1 MKDYKDNLSDSKPE
15 IYEKKV
21 SPGDWVVLTTYEG
34 DTFYGT
40 LMPGYESME
49 KKHVVIKLKSGY
61 NIGVRGSRIKS
72 ISKAEYDG
80 GQTRNI
86 SESSKMRTGSE
97 LKTADPLPKVAL
109 IGTGGTIASKI
120 DYRTGGVSAALSA
133 SELYN
138 AVPELKKYASID
150 ADFMFNEY
158 SENLEPHHWTQ
169 IANKIAEKVRSG
181 VYHGIVVSHG
191 TDTMHYT
198 AAALSFALHNLP
210 IPVVLVGSQR
220 SSDRPSSD
228 GALNLIGATIFSL
241 KSPFSGVFVAMHG
254 STSDDV
260 IVCHLGTR
268 VRKNHTSRRDAFESI
283 DRLPIGT
290 VRNDVVQIQSQDAK
304 TEIPKRTNTNGGALN
319 DDKLENHFTVKPRFD
334 PRVTLLKY
342 YPGLN
347 PNLIAYC
354 LEIGYKAIVIEGTGL
369 GHIGRKCFPAIDK
382 AIKSGIMVFM
392 TSQCIWGRTN
402 MRVYDT
408 GRDLIKMG
416 VVPLADMIPETALV
430 KAMWVVANSSNNI
443 EAARMMERNIAN
455 EISLISPISG
465 RALKYDKDS
474 QV

>member
-1 MKDYKDNLSDSKPE
+1 MRDQKNNVPDSKHE
-15 IYEKKV
+15 IDGPKV
-21 SPGDWVVLTTYEG
+21 SPGDWVVLTTYGG
-34 DTFYGT
+34 DTLHGT
-40 LMPGYESME
+40 LMPGYESMD

-61 NIGVRGSRIKS
+61 NIGIKASKIKS
-72 ISKAEYDG
+72 ICKSEYNVGQATNVAE
-80 GQTRNI
+80 I
-86 SESSKMRTGSE
+86 
-97 LKTADPLPKVAL
+97 LKTRTRTERKIKEPVHKVAL

-133 SELYN
+133 SELYA

-169 IANKIAEKVRSG
+169 IANRIAEKVRSG
-181 VYHGIVVSHG
+181 VYRGIVVSHG

-241 KSPFSGVFVAMHG
+241 ESPFAGVFLAMHG
-254 STSDDV
+254 SISDD
-260 IVCHLGTR
+260 IISCHLGTR

-283 DRLPIGT
+283 ERLPIAT
-290 VRNDVVQIQSQDAK
+290 VKNDVVQIRSQDVNM
-304 TEIPKRTNTNGGALN
+304 EILKRANMKSASNAN
-319 DDKLENHFTVKPRFD
+319 KVENYFTVESRFD

-342 YPGLN
+342 YPGLD
-347 PNLIAYC
+347 PNLITYSIQAGC
-354 LEIGYKAIVIEGTGL
+354 KAIVLEGTGL
-369 GHIGRKCFPAIDK
+369 GHVGRKCFPEITK
-382 AIKSGIMVFM
+382 AIKSGILVFM

-416 VVPLADMIPETALV
+416 VIPLADMTPETAVV
-430 KAMWVVANSSNNI
+430 KAMWVMANSHDNV
-443 EAARMMERNIAN
+443 EAARMMEKNIAN
-455 EISLISPISG
+455 EISPISPIS
-465 RALKYDKDS
+465 RRTSKYAMDN
-474 QV
+474 QM

>member
-1 MKDYKDNLSDSKPE
+1 MKESKNNLPDSKQE
-15 IYEKKV
+15 IHETEV
-21 SPGDWVVLTTYEG
+21 SPGDWVILTTYEG
-34 DTFYGT
+34 DTFCGT
-40 LMPGYESME
+40 LMPGYETMD
-49 KKHVVIKLKSGY
+49 KKHIVIKLKSGY
-61 NIGVRGSRIKS
+61 NIGVRASRIKS
-72 ISKAEYDG
+72 ISKAMDEG
-80 GQTRNI
+80 SQTRNI
-86 SESSKMRTGSE
+86 TESLKMRTRTESMI
-97 LKTADPLPKVAL
+97 ADPLPKIAL

-133 SELYN
+133 SELYS

-181 VYHGIVVSHG
+181 VYRGIVVSHG

-210 IPVVLVGSQR
+210 IPIVLVGSQR

-228 GALNLIGATIFSL
+228 GALNLIGATLFSL

-254 STSDDV
+254 GTSDDV
-260 IVCHLGTR
+260 IACHLGTR

-290 VRNDVVQIQSQDAK
+290 VKNDNVQFQSQDINM
-304 TEIPKRTNTNGGALN
+304 EIPERASTKGSMNAG
-319 DDKLENHFTVKPRFD
+319 KLEIRFTVQPKFD

-342 YPGLN
+342 YPGLD

-354 LEIGYKAIVIEGTGL
+354 IESGYKAIVIEGTGL
-369 GHIGRKCFPAIDK
+369 GHIGRKCFPEITK

-416 VVPLADMIPETALV
+416 VMPLADMIPETAVV
-430 KAMWVVANSSNNI
+430 KAMWVVANSRNNT

-455 EISLISPISG
+455 EISLISPISR
-465 RALKYDKDS
+465 RALEYDKDS

>member
-1 MKDYKDNLSDSKPE
+1 MKESKNNLPDSKQE
-15 IYEKKV
+15 IHETEV
-21 SPGDWVVLTTYEG
+21 SPGDWVILTTYEG
-34 DTFYGT
+34 DTFCGT
-40 LMPGYESME
+40 LMPGYETMD
-49 KKHVVIKLKSGY
+49 KKHVVIKLKNGY
-61 NIGVRGSRIKS
+61 NIGVRASRIKS
-72 ISKAEYDG
+72 ISKAMDEG
-80 GQTRNI
+80 SQTRNI
-86 SESSKMRTGSE
+86 TESLKMRTRTESMI
-97 LKTADPLPKVAL
+97 ADPLPKIAL

-133 SELYN
+133 SELYS

-181 VYHGIVVSHG
+181 VYRGIVVSHG

-210 IPVVLVGSQR
+210 IPIVLVGSQR

-228 GALNLIGATIFSL
+228 GALNLIGATLFSL

-254 STSDDV
+254 GTSDDV
-260 IVCHLGTR
+260 IACHLGTR

-290 VRNDVVQIQSQDAK
+290 VKNDNVQFQSQDINM
-304 TEIPKRTNTNGGALN
+304 EIPERASTKGSMNAG
-319 DDKLENHFTVKPRFD
+319 KLEIRFTVQPKFD

-342 YPGLN
+342 YPGLD

-354 LEIGYKAIVIEGTGL
+354 IESGYKAIVIEGTGL
-369 GHIGRKCFPAIDK
+369 GHIGRKCFPEITK

-416 VVPLADMIPETALV
+416 VMPLADMIPETAVV
-430 KAMWVVANSSNNI
+430 KAMWVVANSRNNT

-455 EISLISPISG
+455 EISLISPISR
-465 RALKYDKDS
+465 RALEYDKDS

>member
-1 MKDYKDNLSDSKPE
+1 MRDSQNNLPDSKQE
-15 IYEKKV
+15 IHETEV

-40 LMPGYESME
+40 LMPGYETMD

-61 NIGVRGSRIKS
+61 NVGVRASRIKS
-72 ISKAEYDG
+72 ISKAMDEG
-80 GQTRNI
+80 SQARNI
-86 SESSKMRTGSE
+86 TESLKMRTRTES
-97 LKTADPLPKVAL
+97 KIADPLPKVAL

-120 DYRTGGVSAALSA
+120 DYRTGGVSAALST
-133 SELYN
+133 SELYT

-181 VYHGIVVSHG
+181 VYRGIVVSHG

-228 GALNLIGATIFSL
+228 GALNLIGATLFSL

-254 STSDDV
+254 GTSDDV
-260 IVCHLGTR
+260 IACHLGTR

-290 VRNDVVQIQSQDAK
+290 VKNDNVQIQSQDINM
-304 TEIPKRTNTNGGALN
+304 EIPERASTKGSMNAGKFEIN
-319 DDKLENHFTVKPRFD
+319 FTVQPTFD

-342 YPGLN
+342 YPGLD

-354 LEIGYKAIVIEGTGL
+354 IESGYKAIVIEGTGL
-369 GHIGRKCFPAIDK
+369 GHIGRKCFPEITK

-416 VVPLADMIPETALV
+416 VMPLADMIPETAVV
-430 KAMWVVANSSNNI
+430 KAMWVVANSRNNI

-455 EISLISPISG
+455 EISLISPISR
-465 RALKYDKDS
+465 RALEYDKDS